1 MITDF
6 ITWTANPAL
15 LDGVIQLRWYG
26 LFFAIGFIVGYSLMD
41 RMYRHEQLNVK
52 WLDSL
57 FIYVVVAMV
66 IGARLG
72 HCLSLI
78 HI

>member
-41 RMYRHEQLNVK
+41 RMYRQEKLNVK
-52 WLDSL
+52 WLD
-57 FIYVVVAMV
+57 
-66 IGARLG
+66 
-72 HCLSLI
+72 
-78 HI
+78 